1 MKLNQIA
8 TLLNETIVPNLLGE
22 GTTIA
27 ADLSNIV
34 DIGTA
39 MANIDADTVQNYAKS
54 FIAGVARNYFD
65 TRKYEGSD
73 YGLMI
78 DSKEYGGVIQRVK
91 AGLQETSDSPIWTL
105 QNGTDYFDG
114 KYYGIDVNNKI
125 YSEDTIFMVT
135 NSIPTE
141 MYKQYFTS
149 ADGVQ
154 QLISLIESSIDN
166 TVTFNLEGT
175 AKSIYQALIKNG
187 NKINLRS
194 LYNTNAGTS
203 LTANEFLHNSTALRW
218 AAEQI
223 SRLRMM
229 IRNFNKKY
237 NDGTIETFTPAE
249 DTFVTLLTEFSK
261 AMQYNM
267 EADTFHNDLVSVG
280 SFNEIDFWQNSGTD
294 LLPSLGVT
302 AEVKVDN
309 GSGEEPTTISNVVS
323 VIHDRFT
330 CGMTARLDKIT
341 ASYIPKGDFTTYFHH
356 IAKSQFIDTRNT
368 AIVLTLN

>member
-39 MANIDADTVQNYAKS
+39 IADIDADVVQNYAKS

-65 TRKYEGSD
+65 TRKYKGSD

-114 KYYGIDVNNKI
+114 KYYGIDANNKI

-175 AKSIYQALIKNG
+175 AKSIYQSLIKNG

-267 EADTFHNDLVSVG
+267 EADTFHNDLVSIG
-280 SFNEIDFWQNSGTD
+280 TFNEIDFWQNSGTD

-309 GSGEEPTTISNVVS
+309 GVGEDPTTISNVVS

-330 CGMTARLDKIT
+330 CGMTSRLDKIT

>member
-8 TLLNETIVPNLLGE
+8 PLLNETIVPNLLGE

-39 MANIDADTVQNYAKS
+39 IADIDADTVQNYAKS

-73 YGLMI
+73 YGLMV

-114 KYYGIDVNNKI
+114 KYYGIDADNKI

-141 MYKQYFTS
+141 MYKQYFTT
-149 ADGVQ
+149 AEGVQ

-175 AKSIYQALIKNG
+175 AKAIYQSLIKNG

-261 AMQYNM
+261 AIQYNM
-267 EADTFHNDLVSVG
+267 EADTFHNDLVSIG

-294 LLPSLGVT
+294 LIPSLGVT

-309 GSGEEPTTISNVVS
+309 GVGEDPTTISNVVS

>member
-34 DIGTA
+34 DIGIA
-39 MANIDADTVQNYAKS
+39 LADIDADTVQNYAKS

-91 AGLQETSDSPIWTL
+91 AGLQETSESPIWTL

-141 MYKQYFTS
+141 MYKQYFTN

-175 AKSIYQALIKNG
+175 AKSIYQSLIKNG

-309 GSGEEPTTISNVVS
+309 GVGEDPTTISNVVS